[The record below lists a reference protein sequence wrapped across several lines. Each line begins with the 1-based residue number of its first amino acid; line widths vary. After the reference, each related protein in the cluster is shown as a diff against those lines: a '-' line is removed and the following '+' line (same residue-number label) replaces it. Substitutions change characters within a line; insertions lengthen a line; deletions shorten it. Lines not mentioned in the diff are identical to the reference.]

1 LLFFAKS
8 YIQNATKYDGW
19 LVVSETELVKIIV
32 KRKEGKIFYEIN
44 CAKEVTGEE
53 LAHYLDGIIE
63 GICNWKPE
71 VCQEATNLVSG
82 TIE

>member
-1 LLFFAKS
+1 MLKVIFKRRP
-8 YIQNATKYDGW
+8 NVDGW

-32 KRKEGKIFYEIN
+32 KRKEGKIFYEVN

-71 VCQEATNLVSG
+71 VCQDAANFVSG
-82 TIE
+82 TIK

>member
-1 LLFFAKS
+1 MGGLL
-8 YIQNATKYDGW
+8 
-19 LVVSETELVKIIV
+19 SEVELVKISV
-32 KRKEGKIFYEIN
+32 KRKKGKIFYEIN

-71 VCQEATNLVSG
+71 VCQEAEKSVSG
-82 TIE
+82 TIN